1 MPRRRVRAQGGRF
14 VLSIKR
20 YLRMRDV
27 CINVAEQADYV
38 NNASSEQQSF
48 LALFTQ
54 NSCRIGEICDR

>member
-38 NNASSEQQSF
+38 NASSEQQSF